1 MNYPTFTSRSTTLS
15 VFLLTRTDEV
25 DYEEP
30 AAQVVIAGDADQARR
45 IAMENLSKDQQLSW
59 LDPQRS
65 TCVEVATGVHGEPS
79 HVLTAHA
86 AS

>member
-1 MNYPTFTSRSTTLS
+1 MNYPTCNSRNTRLS

-25 DYEEP
+25 DYEEA

-65 TCVEVATGVHGEPS
+65 TCVEIATDVHGEPG
-79 HVLTAHA
+79 HVLTAHS